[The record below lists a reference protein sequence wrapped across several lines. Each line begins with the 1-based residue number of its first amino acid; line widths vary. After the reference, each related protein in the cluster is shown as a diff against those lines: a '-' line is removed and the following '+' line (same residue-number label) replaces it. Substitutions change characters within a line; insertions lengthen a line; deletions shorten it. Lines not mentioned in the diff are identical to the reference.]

1 MIETNAHPR
10 PHGVLTR
17 RLHHMRWLDGL
28 VSRPNIHE
36 EQSFRSHGRG
46 NERQVK
52 VSQSKLS
59 EIADCQNVQI
69 APVFRIYFFGRL
81 MDGLEH
87 CVKTREI
94 LGFRHSRSMCRAL
107 GQSLSFNKK
116 TNFEHAIIAEKP
128 HGVSHVIEAARTVG
142 KSQCHD

>member
-1 MIETNAHPR
+1 MPTRVHTVCS
-10 PHGVLTR
+10 HGVYI
-17 RLHHMRWLDGL
+17 MCDGL
-28 VSRPNIHE
+28 MAWYLAQTFTKSSHSGPMAE
-36 EQSFRSHGRG
+36 EMS
-46 NERQVK
+46 QVK